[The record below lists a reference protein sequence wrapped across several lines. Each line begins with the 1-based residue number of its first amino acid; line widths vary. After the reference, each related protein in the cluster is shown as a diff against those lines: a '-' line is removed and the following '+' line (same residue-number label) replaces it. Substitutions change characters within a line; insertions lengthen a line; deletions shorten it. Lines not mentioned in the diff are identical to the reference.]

1 MGIRNPQDENDV
13 IRQFKEGDASTF
25 EWVVKKYQDRIY
37 NLCRYLLVH
46 PQDAEDAA
54 QVVFIKAYRKLKDF
68 RPESSLY
75 TWLYRIGVNTCLDHK
90 RKSRPEPLKDE
101 SLVEGL
107 LSAEPSPERSYQS
120 KEIGRDIQAALGQLP
135 KNSRAVIVLKEI
147 EGLAYDE
154 IAEVLHTS
162 IGTVKSRISR
172 AREELRRLLLKKGI
186 QVDEKSLEQNQ
197 DSIV

>member
-1 MGIRNPQDENDV
+1 MGIKDPRDELFL
-13 IRQFKEGDASTF
+13 IRQFKDGDQSTF
-25 EWVVKKYQDRIY
+25 EWIVKKYQDRIY

-54 QVVFIKAYRKLKDF
+54 QEVFIKAYRKLKDF

-90 RKSRPEPLKDE
+90 RKYRPEPLKDE

-120 KEIGRDIQAALGQLP
+120 KEIGRAIQAALAQLP

-147 EGLAYDE
+147 DGLSYE
-154 IAEVLHTS
+154 EMAEVLQTS

-172 AREELRRLLLKKGI
+172 ARDELRRLLPKKRI
-186 QVDEKSLEQNQ
+186 
-197 DSIV
+197 

>member
-1 MGIRNPQDENDV
+1 MNPVDETSL
-13 IRQFKEGDASTF
+13 IEQFKDGDQSAF
-25 EWVVKKYQDRIY
+25 ERIVKTYQDRIY
-37 NLCRYLLVH
+37 NLCRYLLGNS
-46 PQDAEDAA
+46 QDAEDAA
-54 QVVFIKAYRKLKDF
+54 QDVFIKAYRKLKDF

-90 RKSRPEPLKDE
+90 RKYRPEPLKDQ

-120 KEIGRDIQAALGQLP
+120 KEIGQAIQAALAQLP

-147 EGLAYDE
+147 EGLSYE
-154 IAEVLHTS
+154 EMAEVLNTS

-172 AREELRRLLLKKGI
+172 ARKELRRLLLKKRI
-186 QVDEKSLEQNQ
+186 
-197 DSIV
+197 